1 MIRLALRNPYLVV
14 VGALALF
21 VLGFFSLQRIPADL
35 LPIFRTPAVQIVTL
49 YPGMPPEVV
58 ERDIMS
64 RLQRWTGQS
73 VGIAHQEA
81 KAMLG
86 VCIVKDFFNEDI
98 DDATAMSQVTS
109 LAMSDMFYLPPGTLP
124 PMVMPFDPTASVPL
138 CLLAVSSE
146 TMTEKEL
153 YDVAYYEMRNRLQAI
168 RGVVAPA
175 VYGGV
180 LRRILTYVDRDAL
193 EARNLSPL
201 SVVEAIQSA
210 NPFVPTGSAKM
221 GDLDYFVLS
230 NAMVERVEEL
240 NDIPVAM
247 NDGAPVFISDV
258 GEPRDSHQ
266 VQSNIVRI
274 NGRRQVYIPIYR
286 QPGAN
291 TLAIVDEVRAKSARI
306 LERIREFDPKAADLR
321 MDVVMDQSKVVRG
334 TLTSLTISG
343 VIGAV
348 MVALIVLLFLGS
360 IRHTLIVLVALPLA
374 LLGAFIGL
382 YFSGDTLNSMTLGG
396 LSLAIGIL
404 VDQSIVVTENIT
416 RHIGMG
422 KTRLRAALD
431 GTQEVALPVFVS
443 TLTFVVVFF
452 PVVFL
457 SGMARYLFTPLALSV
472 TFATVTSLVVAL
484 TVIPVVSARFMPLKV
499 REEGPIFRRVS
510 EVYRSLVHVCFRAKY
525 VVAGLAL
532 FAAGGAVWGL
542 GQLGSELFPRVD
554 AGQFTILM
562 RAPVGTR
569 LEKTET
575 IVADVERV
583 VQEVVGKSDP
593 EGDDPSSELALLISN
608 IGVLYDW
615 PAAYTPNTGPMDAFV
630 QCQLKDDREKTSAQW
645 ASELRTRLSDEF
657 PDVQFS
663 IDTGGMLTAALN
675 QGLPA
680 PIDIQ
685 VQGSDLT
692 ILHEIAEAIVKEVR
706 EVEGATDV
714 RVAQPLEYP
723 AVMIHVDRVKA
734 AEVGL
739 TQEEVIKNVVTAIN
753 SSVNFSP
760 SFWIDPN
767 NGNHY
772 LIGAQYPE
780 DEIKDF
786 NTLLNIPIVGAASTQ
801 PTLLKNV
808 ATLSRTTSPAVVRHI
823 NITRTVD
830 VYANVEDRDLGGL
843 AADIEERLASSA
855 DFRVLMDE
863 YEGRGYRYAVR
874 GEVQS
879 MNESFS
885 QFGTGLAV
893 AAILVFL
900 VLVAQLRSFLLPVVI
915 FLAVPMGLI
924 GVVLMLWLTGTYLS
938 IPSFMGLILMV
949 GLVVEYSILLVDY
962 AARRQREGAELED
975 AVLEAAR
982 HRLRPLL
989 MASLTT
995 VLALLPMAIGFGR
1008 GGEANIP
1015 LARAIIGAVLGGTFL
1030 TLFVV
1035 PALYGI
1041 LGRYIRADVSTE
1053 LDAPL

>member
-1 MIRLALRNPYLVV
+1 MIRFALRNPYLVV
-14 VGALALF
+14 VGALTLF

-35 LPIFRTPAVQIVTL
+35 LPVFRTPAVQIVTL

-86 VCIVKDFFNEDI
+86 VCIVKDFFREDI

-146 TMTEKEL
+146 TMSEKEL

-180 LRRILTYVDRDAL
+180 LRRILAYVDRDKL

-201 SVVEAIQSA
+201 SVVQALEAS

-221 GDLDYFVLS
+221 GDLDYLVLS

-240 NDIPVAM
+240 ADIPISRE
-247 NDGAPVFISDV
+247 DGTPIFLSDI

-266 VQSNIVRI
+266 IQSNIVRI

-291 TLAIVDEVRAKSARI
+291 TLDIVDEVKAKSARI

-334 TLTSLTISG
+334 TLNSLSISG
-343 VIGAV
+343 AIGAFL
-348 MVALIVLLFLGS
+348 VALVVLLFLGS
-360 IRHTLIVLVALPLA
+360 MRHTLIVLVALPLA
-374 LLGAFIGL
+374 CMGAFIGL
-382 YFSGDTLNSMTLGG
+382 FFTGDSLNSMTLGG

-416 RHIGMG
+416 RHMGLG

-457 SGMARYLFTPLALSV
+457 SGMARFLFTPLALAV
-472 TFATVTSLVVAL
+472 TFATVTSLFVAL
-484 TVIPVVSARFMPLKV
+484 TVIPALSARFMPTEV
-499 REEGPIFRRVS
+499 RPEGPIFRRVS
-510 EVYRSLVHVCFRAKY
+510 EAYRSLVRVCFKAKFL
-525 VVAGLAL
+525 VAGSAL
-532 FAAGGAVWGL
+532 LAAGGAVWGL
-542 GQLGSELFPRVD
+542 GQLGTELFPRVD

-569 LEKTET
+569 LEKTEELVAEVEQLVQK
-575 IVADVERV
+575 IVGEADPGDLVA
-583 VQEVVGKSDP
+583 GSD
-593 EGDDPSSELALLISN
+593 LALLISN

-630 QCQLKDDREKTSAQW
+630 QCQLKDEREQTSQEW
-645 ASELRTRLSDEF
+645 ASILRKRLTAEF

-685 VQGSDLT
+685 IQGSDLA
-692 ILHEIAEAIVKEVR
+692 ISHEIAEAIVSEVR
-706 EVEGATDV
+706 EIPGAVDV
-714 RVAQPLEYP
+714 RVDQPLEYP
-723 AVMIHVDRVKA
+723 AVMIDVDRIKA

-753 SSVNFSP
+753 SSVNFNP

-780 DEIKDF
+780 DDIQDF
-786 NTLLNIPIVGAASTQ
+786 NTLLEIPIVGAATSQ
-801 PTLLKNV
+801 PVLLGNV
-808 ATLSRTTSPAVVRHI
+808 AQLSRTTSPAVVRHI

-830 VYANVEDRDLGGL
+830 VYANVEGRDLGGL
-843 AADIEERLASSA
+843 AEAIEERLATSPS
-855 DFRVLMDE
+855 FQKLMDK
-863 YEGRGYRYAVR
+863 YGGRGYRYAVR

-879 MNESFS
+879 MNESFE
-885 QFGTGLAV
+885 QFGTGLVV
-893 AAILVFL
+893 AALLVFL
-900 VLVAQLRSFLLPVVI
+900 VLVAQLRSFLLPIVI

-924 GVVLMLWLTGTYLS
+924 GVVSLLWITGTHLS

-962 AARRQREGAELED
+962 AARRQRAGVDLES

-995 VLALLPMAIGFGR
+995 VLALLPMAIGFGV
-1008 GGEANIP
+1008 GGEGNLP

-1041 LGRYIRADVSTE
+1041 LGRYIQTEESHE
-1053 LDAPL
+1053 LDGAH

>member
-1 MIRLALRNPYLVV
+1 MIRLALRNPHLVA
-14 VGALALF
+14 VGALTLF

-73 VGIAHQEA
+73 VGIEHQEA

-86 VCIVKDFFNEDI
+86 VCIVKDFFHEDI

-153 YDVAYYEMRNRLQAI
+153 YDVAYYEMRNRLQSI

-180 LRRILTYVDRDAL
+180 LRRILAYVDRDKL

-201 SVVEAIQSA
+201 SVVEAIDAA

-240 NDIPVAM
+240 NDIPISM
-247 NDGAPVFISDV
+247 ENGAPIFVSDV
-258 GEPRDSHQ
+258 GEAVDTNQ
-266 VQSNIVRI
+266 IQSNIVRI

-291 TLAIVDEVRAKSARI
+291 TLDIVDEVKAKSARI
-306 LERIREFDPKAADLR
+306 LERIREFDEKASDLR
-321 MDVVMDQSKVVRG
+321 MDVVMDQSAVVRG
-334 TLTSLTISG
+334 TLKSLSVSG
-343 VIGAV
+343 VIGAA
-348 MVALIVLLFLGS
+348 MVALVVFLFLGS
-360 IRHTLIVLVALPLA
+360 VRHTVIVLAALPLA
-374 LLGAFIGL
+374 ILGALIGL
-382 YFSGDTLNSMTLGG
+382 FFSGGTLNSMTLGG

-404 VDQSIVVTENIT
+404 VDQSIVVTENIS
-416 RHIGMG
+416 RHLTMG
-422 KTRLRAALD
+422 KSRIRAALD
-431 GTQEVALPVFVS
+431 GAREVSMPVFVS

-457 SGMARYLFTPLALSV
+457 SGMARYLFTPLALAV

-484 TVIPVVSARFMPLKV
+484 TVIPALSAKFMPTKP

-510 EVYRSLVHVCFRAKY
+510 ETYQRLVHICFNAR
-525 VVAGLAL
+525 VPVTILAL
-532 FAAGGAVWGL
+532 IAAVGAVWGM
-542 GQLGSELFPRVD
+542 GQLGTELFPRVD

-562 RAPVGTR
+562 RAPLGTR
-569 LEKTET
+569 LEKTESL
-575 IVADVERV
+575 VADVERV
-583 VQEVVGKSDP
+583 VQEIVGRTDP
-593 EGDDPSSELALLISN
+593 AGDDPDSDLALIISN

-630 QCQLKDDREKTSAQW
+630 LCQLKDDRAHTSAEW
-645 ASELRTRLSDEF
+645 AHELRRHLSTEF

-675 QGLPA
+675 QGSPA

-685 VQGSDLT
+685 VQGSDLA
-692 ILHEIAEAIVKEVR
+692 ILHEIAELIVSEVR
-706 EVEGATDV
+706 QIPGATDV

-723 AVMIHVDRVKA
+723 SVRIDVDRIKA

-753 SSVNFSP
+753 SSVNFNP

-772 LIGAQYPE
+772 LIGAQYRE
-780 DEIKDF
+780 VDIKDF
-786 NTLLNIPIVGAASTQ
+786 DTLLDIPIVGKASTR

-808 ATLSRTTSPAVVRHI
+808 ARLSRTTSPAVVRHI
-823 NITRTVD
+823 NITRTVN
-830 VYANVEDRDLGGL
+830 VYANVEGRDLGGL
-843 AADIEERLASSA
+843 AAAIETRLASSPS
-855 DFRVLMDE
+855 FQKLMNE
-863 YEGRGYRYAVR
+863 YGGRGYRYAVR

-879 MNESFS
+879 MNEAFD
-885 QFGTGLAV
+885 QFGTGLV
-893 AAILVFL
+893 IAAILVFL

-924 GVVLMLWLTGTYLS
+924 GVVTTLWLTGTNLS

-949 GLVVEYSILLVDY
+949 GLVIEYSILLVDY
-962 AARRQREGAELED
+962 AARRQREGANLED

-989 MASLTT
+989 MASITT
-995 VLALLPMAIGFGR
+995 VLALLPMAVGFGH

-1015 LARAIIGAVLGGTFL
+1015 LARAVIGAVLGGTIL

-1041 LGRYIRADVSTE
+1041 LGRFIRTDETPD
-1053 LDAPL
+1053 LDAAL

>member
-1 MIRLALRNPYLVV
+1 MIRLSLRNPYLVV
-14 VGALALF
+14 AAALTLF
-21 VLGFFSLQRIPADL
+21 VLGFFSLERIPADL
-35 LPIFRTPAVQIVTL
+35 LPVFRTPAVQIVTL

-73 VGIAHQEA
+73 VGISHQEA

-180 LRRILTYVDRDAL
+180 LRRILTYVDRDKL

-201 SVVEAIQSA
+201 SVVEAIEAA

-221 GDLDYFVLS
+221 GDLDYLVLS
-230 NAMVERVEEL
+230 NAMVEKVEEL
-240 NDIPVAM
+240 ADIPITL
-247 NDGAPVFISDV
+247 GGEQPVFVSDV

-266 VQSNIVRI
+266 IQSNIVRI

-291 TLAIVDEVRAKSARI
+291 TLAIVDEVKAKSARI
-306 LERIREFDPKAADLR
+306 LERIREFDEKAGDLR

-334 TLTSLTISG
+334 TLKSLSISG
-343 VIGAV
+343 AIGAGL
-348 MVALIVLLFLGS
+348 VALIVLLFLGS
-360 IRHTLIVLVALPLA
+360 VRHTLIVLVSLPLA

-382 YFSGDTLNSMTLGG
+382 YFGGDSLNSMTLGG

-404 VDQSIVVTENIT
+404 VDQSIVVTESIT
-416 RHIGMG
+416 RHMSMG
-422 KTRLRAALD
+422 KSRLLATYD
-431 GTQEVALPVFVS
+431 GAQEVALPVFVS
-443 TLTFVVVFF
+443 TLTFIVVFF

-457 SGMARYLFTPLALSV
+457 TGMAKFLFTPLALAV
-472 TFATVTSLVVAL
+472 TFATLTSFFVSM
-484 TVIPVVSARFMPLKV
+484 TVIPVLSAKLMPKTVRGEGRFFSKIS
-499 REEGPIFRRVS
+499 EG
-510 EVYRSLVHVCFRAKY
+510 YRGLVQICFKAKY
-525 VVAGLAL
+525 LVALLAL
-532 FAAGGAVWGL
+532 LCTGGALWGL
-542 GQLGSELFPRVD
+542 GQIGTELFPRVD

-562 RAPVGTR
+562 RAPLGTR
-569 LEKTET
+569 LEKTEEL
-575 IVADVERV
+575 VAEVEAL
-583 VQEVVGKSDP
+583 VQEIVGQADPKSQ
-593 EGDDPSSELALLISN
+593 DPSSDLSLVISN

-615 PAAYTPNTGPMDAFV
+615 PAAYTPNTGPMDAFML
-630 QCQLKDDREKTSAQW
+630 CQLKDDRGRTSQEW
-645 ASELRTRLSDEF
+645 ARELRGKLGSNF

-663 IDTGGMLTAALN
+663 VDTGGMLTAALN

-685 VQGSDLT
+685 VQGSDLH
-692 ILHEIAEAIVKEVR
+692 ILHEIAEAIVAEVKS
-706 EVEGATDV
+706 VPGAVDV
-714 RVAQPLEYP
+714 RVGQPLEYP
-723 AVMIHVDRVKA
+723 AVMIDVDRIKA

-753 SSVNFSP
+753 SSVNFNP

-780 DEIKDF
+780 DEIEDF
-786 NTLLNIPIVGAASTQ
+786 NTLLDIPIVGKATTQ
-801 PTLLKNV
+801 PVLLGNV

-830 VYANVEDRDLGGL
+830 VYANVEGRDLGGL
-843 AADIEERLASSA
+843 AAEIEERLENSVS
-855 DFRVLMDE
+855 FQKVMDE
-863 YEGRGYRYAVR
+863 FGSRGYRYAVK

-879 MNESFS
+879 MNESFE
-885 QFGTGLAV
+885 QFGLGLLV
-893 AAILVFL
+893 AAVLVFL
-900 VLVAQLRSFLLPVVI
+900 VLVAQLRSFLLPIVI
-915 FLAVPMGLI
+915 FLAVPMGLV
-924 GVVLMLWLTGTYLS
+924 GVVLMLWLTDTNLS

-962 AARRQREGAELED
+962 AARQQRAGVELET

-995 VLALLPMAIGFGR
+995 VLALLPMAVGFGS
-1008 GGEANIP
+1008 GGEGNIP
-1015 LARAIIGAVLGGTFL
+1015 LARAIIGAVLGGTIL

-1041 LGRYIRADVSTE
+1041 LGRFVRADEISE
-1053 LDAPL
+1053 LDATS

>member
-1 MIRLALRNPYLVV
+1 MIRFALRNPYLVV
-14 VGALALF
+14 VGALTLF

-35 LPIFRTPAVQIVTL
+35 LPVFRTPAVQIVTL

-86 VCIVKDFFNEDI
+86 VCIVKDFFREDI

-146 TMTEKEL
+146 TMSEKEL

-180 LRRILTYVDRDAL
+180 LRRILAYVDRDKL

-201 SVVEAIQSA
+201 SVVQALEAS

-221 GDLDYFVLS
+221 GDLDYLVLS

-240 NDIPVAM
+240 ADIPISRE
-247 NDGAPVFISDV
+247 DGTPIFLSDI

-266 VQSNIVRI
+266 IQSNIVRI

-291 TLAIVDEVRAKSARI
+291 TLDIVDEVKAKSARI

-334 TLTSLTISG
+334 TLNSLSISG
-343 VIGAV
+343 AIGAFL
-348 MVALIVLLFLGS
+348 VALVVLLFLGS
-360 IRHTLIVLVALPLA
+360 MRHTLIVLVALPLA
-374 LLGAFIGL
+374 CMGAFIGL
-382 YFSGDTLNSMTLGG
+382 FFTGDSLNSMTLGG

-416 RHIGMG
+416 RHMGLG

-431 GTQEVALPVFVS
+431 GAQEVALPVFVS

-457 SGMARYLFTPLALSV
+457 SGMARFLFTPLALAV
-472 TFATVTSLVVAL
+472 TFATVTSLFVAL
-484 TVIPVVSARFMPLKV
+484 TVIPALSARFMPTEV
-499 REEGPIFRRVS
+499 RPEGPIFRRVS
-510 EVYRSLVHVCFRAKY
+510 EAYRSLVRVCFKAKFL
-525 VVAGLAL
+525 VAGSAL
-532 FAAGGAVWGL
+532 LAAGGAVWGL
-542 GQLGSELFPRVD
+542 GQLGTELFPRVD

-569 LEKTET
+569 LEKTEELVAEVEQLVQK
-575 IVADVERV
+575 IVGEADPGDLVA
-583 VQEVVGKSDP
+583 GSD
-593 EGDDPSSELALLISN
+593 LALLISN

-630 QCQLKDDREKTSAQW
+630 QCQLKDEREQTSQEW
-645 ASELRTRLSDEF
+645 ASILRKRLTAEF

-685 VQGSDLT
+685 IQGSDLA
-692 ILHEIAEAIVKEVR
+692 ISHEIAEAIVSEVR
-706 EVEGATDV
+706 EIPGAVDV
-714 RVAQPLEYP
+714 RVDQPLEYP
-723 AVMIHVDRVKA
+723 AVMIDVDRIKA

-753 SSVNFSP
+753 SSVNFNP

-780 DEIKDF
+780 DDIQDF
-786 NTLLNIPIVGAASTQ
+786 NTLLEIPIVGAATSQ
-801 PTLLKNV
+801 PVLLGNV
-808 ATLSRTTSPAVVRHI
+808 AQLSRTTSPAVVRHI

-830 VYANVEDRDLGGL
+830 VYANVEGRDLGGL
-843 AADIEERLASSA
+843 AEAIEERLATSPS
-855 DFRVLMDE
+855 FQKLMDK
-863 YEGRGYRYAVR
+863 YGGRGYRYAVR

-879 MNESFS
+879 MNESFE
-885 QFGTGLAV
+885 QFGTGLVV
-893 AAILVFL
+893 AALLVFL
-900 VLVAQLRSFLLPVVI
+900 VLVAQLRSFLLPIVI

-924 GVVLMLWLTGTYLS
+924 GVVSLLWITGTHLS

-962 AARRQREGAELED
+962 AARRQRAGVDLES

-995 VLALLPMAIGFGR
+995 VLALLPMAIGFGV
-1008 GGEANIP
+1008 GGEGNLP

-1041 LGRYIRADVSTE
+1041 LGRYIQTEESHE
-1053 LDAPL
+1053 LDGAH